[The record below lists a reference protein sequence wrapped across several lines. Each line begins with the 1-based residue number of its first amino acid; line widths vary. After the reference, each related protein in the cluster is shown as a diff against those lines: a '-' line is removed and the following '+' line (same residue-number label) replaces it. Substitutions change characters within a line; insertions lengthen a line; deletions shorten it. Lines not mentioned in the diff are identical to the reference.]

1 MTRLEGKGRITPRD
15 IGFSKDKVFRLT
27 STLKRRMN
35 WESGG
40 KFVLGKKQSVEDQL
54 IQCSASGD
62 LTLKLE
68 TNVS

>member
-1 MTRLEGKGRITPRD
+1 
-15 IGFSKDKVFRLT
+15 
-27 STLKRRMN
+27 MN

-68 TNVS
+68 TNVSWSFGDPEFPNNNGDHHKY